1 MADFI
6 KFIKTNAT
14 NKPVVVSGEE
24 EKKKKKK
31 KTKEDL

>member
-31 KTKEDL
+31 TKEDL